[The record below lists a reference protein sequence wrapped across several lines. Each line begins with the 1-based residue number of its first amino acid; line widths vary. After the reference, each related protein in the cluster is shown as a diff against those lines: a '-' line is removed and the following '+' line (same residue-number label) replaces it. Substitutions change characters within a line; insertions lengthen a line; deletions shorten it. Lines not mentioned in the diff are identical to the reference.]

1 MCNYN
6 MEELALFFD
15 QMDLI
20 CESNLTKYFDKID
33 VEKDIDG
40 DDLEKE
46 FYKER
51 IREVIYGS

>member
-1 MCNYN
+1 